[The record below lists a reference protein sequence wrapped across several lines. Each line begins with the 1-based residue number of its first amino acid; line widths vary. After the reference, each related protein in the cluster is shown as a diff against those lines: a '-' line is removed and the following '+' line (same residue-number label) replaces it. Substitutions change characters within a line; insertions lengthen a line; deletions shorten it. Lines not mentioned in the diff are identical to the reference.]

1 MFNLSESLL
10 FNIFWVLCIPILFVL
25 QRKLRKYPVQ
35 DLKLSALF
43 ILGAIAVHLVLLPL
57 VASIIS
63 ILFYHGQYSFYKFL
77 TYSISHDLYKLFI
90 IYTGFVL
97 AHRFVAK
104 SPEKLIEEIP
114 AEKKTVA
121 SILVQNGKEKI
132 LVKIE
137 DIYAISSASPYVCLQ
152 LEHKDYL
159 HNATL
164 KSMSEFL
171 DENQFVQIHKSTLI
185 NISKLNSFK
194 SRLNGDYDL
203 FMSNGKCLRLSR
215 TYVANFKSRLQH
227 LNQVEQ

>member
-1 MFNLSESLL
+1 M
-10 FNIFWVLCIPILFVL
+10 
-25 QRKLRKYPVQ
+25 
-35 DLKLSALF
+35 
-43 ILGAIAVHLVLLPL
+43 
-57 VASIIS
+57 
-63 ILFYHGQYSFYKFL
+63 
-77 TYSISHDLYKLFI
+77 
-90 IYTGFVL
+90 
-97 AHRFVAK
+97 
-104 SPEKLIEEIP
+104 
-114 AEKKTVA
+114 A

-164 KSMSEFL
+164 KSMSEIL
-171 DENQFVQIHKSTLI
+171 DENQFVRIHKSTLI
-185 NISKLNSFK
+185 NVSKLNSFT

-203 FMSNGKCLRLSR
+203 YMSNGKCLRLSR